1 MKKYLLSSLLV
12 LGLAL
17 YSTVAAWA
25 ENVVYGLMPS
35 NTYGAR
41 TTSFDIDALG
51 ATALKITPEFA
62 FENAEEFNCGTSV
75 GDKYY
80 AFVVNRGVDA
90 PAFVTLNFT
99 TGKMV
104 VVNDKSFTYGKP
116 GFGANGMAY
125 DEANEKLYAIE
136 GVYDES
142 LDATATKLYSVDTT
156 NGTLTEVAT
165 LNDSYEAIASDHK
178 GGFYLVKVVTEGR
191 KNYPVLYKVSAD
203 FKVTEAVANNTV
215 TCSYSTFNSLVASKD
230 GKTVYYAA
238 GKSIYAFDV
247 TAGTVEMKGN
257 LNLNIAGITLDKSS
271 ADGVAAEN
279 IPDAKPAAKR
289 FLVMRRIYGS
299 AMGDVP
305 DDVDSKRTYYY
316 YNVDGKEVGYA
327 NYGRLYTDLGISETF
342 NVVDIAKPVFDENG
356 NIVAR
361 NTYQWGPYD
370 FLDNTFKKTP
380 NCETYEYN
388 EAGQLVSDTTSV
400 YYHEYT
406 YNEDG
411 TLATLNTYNKFTK
424 KLSQSIQYVAYD
436 EKGNVISYVSDGNW
450 DSQKYNADI
459 EYDENGNKIEE
470 FQYKVVDDPNM
481 PGSTMN
487 KPKQLEKWEYVNNGL
502 ALYQRFRYDNIGKDV
517 PEYNEVPEFKT
528 VYEPVVEGD
537 YNDVY
542 ARDSSYFDNGKNS
555 KWMGESTYSR
565 YTYADFTDM
574 EKDTYMELTA
584 EVDAKAYN
592 TVNLKFTMPQLGGI
606 QNCKF
611 VIYRDCTPIDTL
623 SFDDFVA
630 NADPETGLCTYQ
642 DKLVKNG
649 TYDYFIQPLFSA
661 YSDDMMA
668 ADIDEPGID
677 DGGVVTPEEN
687 PEAEWIG
694 YYSTTPVQVTVYTE
708 LPAVTDLALTG
719 GEIKT
724 SGNIANLQKT
734 YYAGLSWKNPEN
746 ITDYGFKKNSV
757 YLGMEEQSLAEITKA
772 DSTNANVELAFEEDT
787 EAYVVT
793 SYALGYAVSDTI
805 TVKIKDIDAFATGVE
820 GVTVDGAVKAT
831 FANNTITLS
840 DNATVSVFAANGQ
853 KVYEKNN
860 VTSVSLNNLPAA
872 AYIVCVEKNGNVNA
886 YKYRVK

>member
-1 MKKYLLSSLLV
+1 MKKYLLSSLFV

-35 NTYGAR
+35 STYGAR

-62 FENAEEFNCGTSV
+62 FENAEGFNCGTSV

-125 DEANEKLYAIE
+125 DEANEKLYTIE
-136 GVYDES
+136 GVNDES
-142 LDATATKLYSVDTT
+142 LDAPATKLYSVDTT

-165 LNDSYEAIASDHK
+165 LNDSYKAIASDHK
-178 GGFYLVKVVTEGR
+178 GGFYLVKVVSKDR

-203 FKVTEAVANNTV
+203 YKVTEAVANTTV
-215 TCSYSTFNSLVASKD
+215 NCSYTTFNSLVASKD
-230 GKTVYYAA
+230 GNTVYYVA
-238 GKSIYAFDV
+238 GKSIFAFDV
-247 TAGTVEMKGN
+247 TAGTVEKKGD
-257 LNLNIAGITLDKSS
+257 LNSNIAGVTFGKSS

-279 IPDAKPAAKR
+279 ILDDKPAAKR

-299 AMGDVP
+299 FMGDVP
-305 DDVDSKRTYYY
+305 DDVDSKRTYY

-327 NYGRLYTDLGISETF
+327 NYGRLYTDLGTSDNF
-342 NVVDIAKPVFDENG
+342 NIVDIAKPVFDENG

-361 NTYQWGPYD
+361 NTYQWGQYD
-370 FLDNTFKKTP
+370 FLDYTFKKTP

-388 EAGQLVSDTTSV
+388 EAGQLVSDTTSL
-400 YYHEYT
+400 YYHEYI
-406 YNEDG
+406 YNENG
-411 TLATLNTYNKFTK
+411 TLSILNTFNKYTK
-424 KLSQSIQYVAYD
+424 KLSQSIKYTYD
-436 EKGNVISYVSDGNW
+436 EKGNVISYVSDGNY
-450 DSQKYNADI
+450 DNQKYNAEID
-459 EYDENGNKIEE
+459 YDENGNKIEE
-470 FQYKVVDDPNM
+470 YQYQVVDDPNM

-487 KPKQLEKWEYVNNGL
+487 KSKQLESWKYVDNCL
-502 ALYQRFRYDNIGKDV
+502 AEYQRFRYDDKGNAV
-517 PEYNEVPEFKT
+517 PDFKT

-542 ARDSSYFDNGKNS
+542 ARDSSYFDNGKIS

-606 QNCKF
+606 QKCKF

-623 SFDDFVA
+623 SLDDFVI

-642 DKLVKNG
+642 DKLLKNG
-649 TYDYFIQPLFSA
+649 TYDYFIQPLFTA

-724 SGNIANLQKT
+724 SGSIANLQKT

-746 ITDYGFKKNSV
+746 ITDYGFKKNSI
-757 YLGMEEQSLAEITKA
+757 YLGMEKQSLAEITKA
-772 DSTNANVELAFEEDT
+772 DSTNVNVELAFEEDT

-805 TVKIKDIDAFATGVE
+805 AIKIKAIENAAGVE

-840 DNATVSVFAANGQ
+840 DNAAVSVFATNGQ
-853 KVYEKNN
+853 KVYEENN

>member
-125 DEANEKLYAIE
+125 DEANEKLYVIE

-178 GGFYLVKVVTEGR
+178 GGFYLVKVVSKDR

-215 TCSYSTFNSLVASKD
+215 TCSYTTYNSLVASKD

-238 GKSIYAFDV
+238 GKSVYAFDV
-247 TAGTVEMKGN
+247 TAGTVEKKGD
-257 LNLNIAGITLDKSS
+257 LKLNIAGITFEKSS
-271 ADGVAAEN
+271 ADGATAEN
-279 IPDAKPAAKR
+279 IPGAKSAKR
-289 FLVMRRIYGS
+289 FLVQKRIYGS

-316 YNVDGKEVGYA
+316 YNADGQEVGYA
-327 NYGRLYTDLGISETF
+327 NYGRLYTDLGISDNF
-342 NVVDIAKPVFDENG
+342 NLVDIAKPVFDENG

-370 FLDNTFKKTP
+370 FLDYTFKKTP
-380 NCETYEYN
+380 NCETYVYN

-406 YNEDG
+406 YNENG
-411 TLATLNTYNKFTK
+411 TLATLNTYNRFTK

-436 EKGNVISYVSDGNW
+436 EKGNVVSYVSDGNW
-450 DSQKYNADI
+450 DAQKYNADI
-459 EYDENGNKIEE
+459 EYDENGNKVEE
-470 FQYKVVDDPNM
+470 YQYQVVDDPNM
-481 PGSTMN
+481 QGSTKN
-487 KPKQLEKWEYVNNGL
+487 KSKQLETWKYVDNCLAEYQKFRFDDNG
-502 ALYQRFRYDNIGKDV
+502 
-517 PEYNEVPEFKT
+517 ESVPEFKT

-542 ARDSSYFDNGKNS
+542 ARDSSYFDNDKNS

-565 YTYADFTDM
+565 YTYVDFTDM

-592 TVNLKFTMPQLGGI
+592 TVNLKFSMPQLGGV
-606 QNCKF
+606 QDCKF

-642 DKLVKNG
+642 DKLLKNG
-649 TYDYFIQPLFSA
+649 TYDYFIQPLFTA

-668 ADIDEPGID
+668 ADVDEPGID
-677 DGGVVTPEEN
+677 DGGVVGPEEN
-687 PEAEWIG
+687 PEAQWIG

-719 GEIKT
+719 GKVET
-724 SGNIANLQKT
+724 SGSIANLQKT
-734 YYAGLSWKNPEN
+734 YFAALSWKNPEN

-757 YLGMEEQSLAEITKA
+757 YLGMEEQALAEVTKA
-772 DSTNANVELAFEEDT
+772 DSTNATVELAFEEDT

-793 SYALGYAVSDTI
+793 SYALGYAISDTI
-805 TVKIKDIDAFATGVE
+805 TVKIKDIEDATGVE

-831 FANNTITLS
+831 FAGNTITLS